1 MLRMLPPALRE
12 YSFCSLSST
21 GDSGHCGS
29 SYPSWQS
36 KRHHTWEDQALHAQN
51 HSQAT
56 ATGLAHSPSN
66 CQAGSLL
73 VVDHWIPWSY
83 APVPSFLK
91 YSVSILWFP
100 SGFIDTSLKLH
111 FLQLALTSRAQ
122 TPLSISKIWVSF
134 SSAILYH
141 LGKQSFLEVSPCNVT
156 RGGFPSLIWDI
167 HSDLLCD
174 LPFTNSHGS
183 SDIALSSSVGH
194 KSLL

>member
-1 MLRMLPPALRE
+1 MNAANTSSSSERIFLLFPSLNRGLRALWLIIAKLTE
-12 YSFCSLSST
+12 QTPSLMGGPSPSCSEPF
-21 GDSGHCGS
+21 SGHGYRTCS
-29 SYPSWQS
+29 FSI
-36 KRHHTWEDQALHAQN
+36 
-51 HSQAT
+51 
-56 ATGLAHSPSN
+56 N

-100 SGFIDTSLKLH
+100 SGFIDTSLKLY

-122 TPLSISKIWVSF
+122 TPLSISKIWVS

-141 LGKQSFLEVSPCNVT
+141 FGKQSFLEVSPCSVT

-174 LPFTNSHGS
+174 LPFSNSHGS
-183 SDIALSSSVGH
+183 ADIALSSSVGH
-194 KSLL
+194 KPLL